1 MNPKDK
7 IILDSLGIY
16 IDEAIISKYSRQ
28 VTHPSEWSRFYY
40 YRNKKRTDVKKSQIL
55 TDLQVSSTNLLHRGT
70 FYKMTHLS
78 NDDLFFDYYYK
89 LKDTIGTCV
98 VKKTRRLNKKL
109 AVMKPLPHERN
120 ESGSFVIRW
129 T

>member
-1 MNPKDK
+1 MNSKEK

-16 IDEAIISKYSRQ
+16 IDEAIIKKYSRS
-28 VTHPSEWSRFYY
+28 VTHPAEWSRFYY
-40 YRNKKRTDVKKSQIL
+40 YRNKKRTEVKTSQVL

-109 AVMKPLPHERN
+109 VVTNPLPHERN
-120 ESGSFVIRW
+120 TKGQFVIRW
-129 T
+129 A